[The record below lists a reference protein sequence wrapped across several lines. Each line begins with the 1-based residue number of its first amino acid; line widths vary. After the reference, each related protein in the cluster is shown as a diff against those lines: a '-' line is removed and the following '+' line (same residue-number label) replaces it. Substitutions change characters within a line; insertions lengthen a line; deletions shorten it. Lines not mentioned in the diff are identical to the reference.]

1 MTTIDFYLN
10 DKWKNTLKNI
20 ANSGLIPENVLPYF
34 ESKLVS
40 LDDNEATIVVPSFI
54 NYTIMSQNQAM
65 IENYLEEVI
74 GKHLKVRVVQQDDLN
89 NLSSKKKEF
98 IQSDFLSR
106 RIDPNQNFT
115 NFVVGRSNAQA
126 HLAAMTCASNL
137 AIVYNPLFIYGNS
150 GLGKTHL
157 LNAIGNQVQ
166 NLYPEKR
173 IGFTS
178 GIEFVEGVHKAS
190 VENRYDEFKATFQDL
205 DLLLVDDVQFIAN
218 KPKTHELFFTIF
230 NELVNN
236 KKQICITSDRTPSEI
251 KGLEDRIIS
260 RFNQGLNVNIEA
272 PEYETSISI
281 LKMKIANSSI
291 PNQVSVDDE
300 VLNYLAT
307 NFSQD
312 VRSLEGAVN
321 RLLFYSINFPIDD
334 ERDHISLKLAIEAF
348 KDQIKEGK
356 NELAIST
363 VRKAVCDYYNLTKQ
377 QITSANR
384 TKNISNARQIAM
396 YLCRKLL
403 DSTYDDIGREF
414 GGRDHSTVM
423 SSCENVERK
432 IKTDPL
438 YLKAINE
445 IESKIK

>member
-1 MTTIDFYLN
+1 MTTVEYYLN
-10 DKWKNTLKNI
+10 DKWSMTLKNI
-20 ANSGLIPENVLPYF
+20 ANSGQIPENVLPYF
-34 ESKLVS
+34 DSKLVS
-40 LDDNEATIVVPSFI
+40 LNDNEAVVVVPSFI
-54 NYTIMSQNQAM
+54 NYTIMSQNVAV
-65 IENYLEEVI
+65 IENCLEDVF
-74 GKHLKVRVVQQDDLN
+74 GKHLMVRVVQQDDYNTPSLQA
-89 NLSSKKKEF
+89 KESF
-98 IQSDFLSR
+98 RSDFLSR
-106 RIDPNQNFT
+106 QIDPNQNFA

-126 HLAAMTCASNL
+126 HLASLTCASNL
-137 AIVYNPLFIYGNS
+137 GLIYNPLFIYGNS

-157 LNAIGNQVQ
+157 LNAIGNQVMS
-166 NLYPEKR
+166 LYPEKK
-173 IGFTS
+173 IGFIS

-190 VENRYDEFKATFQDL
+190 QENRFDEFKETFQSL

-218 KPKTHELFFTIF
+218 KPKTHEIFFTVF

-251 KGLEDRIIS
+251 KGLEERIIS

-272 PEYETSISI
+272 PEYETSINI
-281 LKMKIANSSI
+281 LKMKIANSSGA
-291 PNQVSVDDE
+291 NQMLVDDE

-321 RLLFYSINFPIDD
+321 RLLFYSINFPIDKD
-334 ERDHISLKLAIEAF
+334 SDRISLKLAIEAF
-348 KDQIKEGK
+348 KGQIKDGK

-396 YLCRKLL
+396 YLSRKLL

-423 SSCENVERK
+423 SACMSVEKK

-445 IESKIK
+445 IESRIK